1 MGSNPKMTMTY
12 LVTNRSWQLA
22 DLSRTVD
29 DGMLVFECE
38 RRNLP
43 PDCIPG
49 DATELRVNLQLVLK
63 ALLDLLRGAGGEV
76 ILSLSSHRRALV
88 SVSVVD
94 ALRTSM
100 TEDR

>member
-63 ALLDLLRGAGGEV
+63 ALLDLLRGAGGE
-76 ILSLSSHRRALV
+76 SSCP
-88 SVSVVD
+88 SVVT
-94 ALRTSM
+94 AAHSFPFQSSTRC
-100 TEDR
+100 ERA